1 MIRGTLV
8 LCGGRSTR
16 MGASKAL
23 LPFGDELMLQRVVRL
38 VSEAVSD
45 VVVVA
50 RPEQELPE
58 LPRDVRVTHDEIL
71 DQGPLGGIA
80 PGLKVSRA
88 DAVYV
93 TGCDVPFLNTAV
105 VDLLFERLG
114 AHDVAVCE
122 TEGFTH
128 PLAAVYRVSVL
139 PVIERLLAR
148 ERRRPVYLFD
158 EVPTVRIGDD
168 ELQQVD
174 PKLDTLANLNTPE
187 AYEAA
192 LHALLG
198 ETP

>member
-1 MIRGTLV
+1 MIRGALV

-58 LPRDVRVTHDEIL
+58 LPRDVRVTHDEII

-105 VDLLFERLG
+105 VDLLFERLV
-114 AHDVAVCE
+114 ANDVAVCE

-139 PVIERLLAR
+139 PVIERLLEK

-168 ELQQVD
+168 ELRRVD

-192 LHALLG
+192 LQALLG